1 MIHLLYLEEGSA
13 QSLTFR
19 AEKKG
24 ADMEARQEARLKEH
38 LGSRP
43 ESTGRKYRFAE
54 PTGGIMAGADRNVQA
69 KCQHASKYLWAH
81 YSHARIEAGDIRPN
95 CDDSRWT
102 WYVGQDFFTQTNA

>member
-1 MIHLLYLEEGSA
+1 MMSPDLEKGSA

-43 ESTGRKYRFAE
+43 VSTGRKYRFAE
-54 PTGGIMAGADRNVQA
+54 PTAGIIGEKARDVQA
-69 KCQHASKYLWAH
+69 KCQHGSKCCRAH
-81 YSHARIEAGDIRPN
+81 SSHARANARDIWR
-95 CDDSRWT
+95 
-102 WYVGQDFFTQTNA
+102 DFFNSRDVPRVVRCFT